1 MKKLLVAVLLW
12 PLFAYAATVEGP
24 APGETRAGVNN
35 AANVSNGKLWVQGDS
50 SDADAGVTVVEQGQF
65 DYETV
70 AASQTD
76 QALGNTGGVGDFLHK
91 LVIVPATTS
100 PGNVLIEDGTGS
112 AITVFT
118 GGASSVGD
126 LTPIVIEFNI
136 RSTDGAWEITT
147 GANVSVLGIGR
158 FTP

>member
-1 MKKLLVAVLLW
+1 MRKLLIAALLC
-12 PLFAYAATVEGP
+12 PLFAYAAVVEGP

-35 AANVSNGKLWVQGDS
+35 AANVSDGKLWVQDDATDGDS
-50 SDADAGVTVVEQGQF
+50 GAKVVEQGQF
-65 DYETV
+65 DYEAV

-76 QALGNTGGVGDFLHK
+76 QVCGVTGAAGDFLHS

-100 PGNVLIEDGTGS
+100 PGNVLIEDGTNS

-126 LTPIVIEFNI
+126 LTPIVLEFNI
-136 RSTDGAWEITT
+136 RSTSGAWEITT
-147 GANVSVLGIGR
+147 GANVSALCIGR